1 MGLGLNGA
9 GLWDGRGLEMTSV
22 HPSRMPQPAGWG
34 EGRGRVSAEAREA
47 PLPTQR
53 LLPDYSTS
61 GL

>member
-34 EGRGRVSAEAREA
+34 EGRCCWTRRLVIVPL
-47 PLPTQR
+47 PLPTGR
-53 LLPDYSTS
+53 IPLPS
-61 GL
+61 